1 MRLASLLF
9 IAALGGCA
17 TAPLP
22 SPVPAP
28 VPAPL
33 PAPVAAPVAAPAAA
47 PAPAPLALESLLQKP
62 IYQMTPA
69 EAGRYI
75 QHMHQAEPDL
85 RKRIAAIGRQNIGQP
100 YKLNLLGE
108 FPYQLHD
115 SLPMFSLT
123 ESDCVVFAEHTYA
136 MALSRSWEEFFW
148 MLQRI
153 RYKDGVVGV
162 ASRNHYTEVDWNI
175 NNNWL
180 LTDVSAVLG
189 GATGPSYAL
198 TVDRARF
205 LKTRHQTDSTLPVQI
220 SREFFVPADQ
230 VNLAVAQLRDG
241 DLVNVI
247 STRKGEF
254 WASHVG
260 LVVVG
265 ADGRRNFLNSA
276 EPQVREESFDAFVAR
291 TRAREQRNAGA
302 GRTGQQLAG
311 FKFLRLNDNI
321 VVPPALPQPRPG
333 AL

>member
-1 MRLASLLF
+1 M
-9 IAALGGCA
+9 
-17 TAPLP
+17 
-22 SPVPAP
+22 
-28 VPAPL
+28 
-33 PAPVAAPVAAPAAA
+33 PAPVATVVAAPAPAVAAAPAAA
-47 PAPAPLALESLLQKP
+47 PQATDSLLRKP
-62 IYQMTPA
+62 IYKMTPF

-75 QHMHQAEPDL
+75 QYMHQAEPDL

-115 SLPMFSLT
+115 SLPMFSLS

-136 MALSRSWEEFFW
+136 MALSQSWEEFFW

-180 LTDVSAVLG
+180 LTDISAQLAG
-189 GATGPSYAL
+189 PAGPSYAL

-205 LKTRHQTDSTLPVQI
+205 LKTRHQTDSRLPVQT
-220 SREFFVPADQ
+220 SREYFVAADQ
-230 VNLAVAQLRDG
+230 VNAAAAQLRDG

-260 LVVVG
+260 LVVIG

-276 EPQVREESFDAFVAR
+276 EPQVREETFDAFVAR
-291 TRAREQRNAGA
+291 TRAREQRNAAA